1 MSSPP
6 IVQDSPAGAILFVHV
21 QPKAARTEYVGLHG
35 EALKVRVA
43 APPAEGAANEE
54 LCRFLAA
61 TFGLPRRAV
70 EIGSG
75 ATGRR
80 KRVLLRGVSAVNV
93 CQAFGVSASLQKERA

>member
-1 MSSPP
+1 M
-6 IVQDSPAGAILFVHV
+6 HV

-70 EIGSG
+70 EISSG